1 MRQCVRQGPRR
12 VQIARRGGFILDVLY
27 GTNKILVPEESPEK
41 MPLRN
46 GTVVKRRPSP
56 PGPGENPM
64 DEEHEARKAL
74 EEGQFQIDDDGHTI
88 GVSRQ
93 ALCETL
99 GAYDTMRQSLATKT
113 QEVADLTERVG
124 RMTGVLHRLISASND
139 CLHGAHCCCLKG
151 SGFAEIAKEALAPP
165 APGPGVVEVVEIMTR
180 LQTPPSPKCPKCER
194 KP

>member
-1 MRQCVRQGPRR
+1 
-12 VQIARRGGFILDVLY
+12 
-27 GTNKILVPEESPEK
+27 
-41 MPLRN
+41 
-46 GTVVKRRPSP
+46 
-56 PGPGENPM
+56 M

-113 QEVADLTERVG
+113 QEVTDLTERVEKMKEEIG
-124 RMTGVLHRLISASND
+124 QAMDEYDMGAEATARARLD
-139 CLHGAHCCCLKG
+139 
-151 SGFAEIAKEALAPP
+151 
-165 APGPGVVEVVEIMTR
+165 R
-180 LQTPPSPKCPKCER
+180 LTATPSPKCPECER